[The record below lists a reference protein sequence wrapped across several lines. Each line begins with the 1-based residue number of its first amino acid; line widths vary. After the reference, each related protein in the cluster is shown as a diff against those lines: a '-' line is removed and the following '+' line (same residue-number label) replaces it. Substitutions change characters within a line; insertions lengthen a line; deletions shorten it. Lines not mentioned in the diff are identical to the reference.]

1 MHIKDTF
8 PELYQIRKRPVRIE
22 GVRAK
27 LQEKRGREYWQ
38 SLEELSGTEEFE
50 ELLHR
55 EFPRH
60 ASEWD
65 DSTDRRTFL
74 KLMGA
79 SLALAGLTG
88 CSYQP
93 PESIVPYVRQPEEGV
108 PGKALYFATAM
119 PFAGGCAPLL
129 VRSYMG
135 RPVKVEGNDLHPA
148 SLGAA
153 DVYAQASVLGL
164 YDPDRSETIINRGE
178 VRTYTAFLGEM
189 STLLEA
195 QRQKN
200 GAGLRFLTETVT
212 SPTLGAQMRDILRRW
227 PGARWYQWEP
237 AGGNNGSLG
246 VRQATGGF
254 ATPVYNFAAADR
266 VLSLDSNFLECGPG
280 ALRYARDFASRR
292 RATDGDARETSR
304 LYAVETTPT
313 NTGFFA
319 DNRLAVRPS
328 EFAGIVSAIAAGVGA
343 SAVAPTT
350 LA

>member
-8 PELYQIRKRPVRIE
+8 PELYQIRQRPVSID

-27 LQEKRGREYWQ
+27 LQEKRGQEFWQ
-38 SLEELSGTEEFE
+38 SLEELAGSKEFD

-65 DSTDRRTFL
+65 EGTDRRTFL

-79 SLALAGLTG
+79 SLALAGLSG

-93 PESIVPYVRQPEEGV
+93 PESIVPYVRQPEGV
-108 PGKALYFATAM
+108 TPGKPQYFATAM
-119 PFAGGCAPLL
+119 PFPGGCAPLL

-153 DVYAQASVLGL
+153 DVYSQASVLNL

-189 STLLEA
+189 ATALEG
-195 QRQKN
+195 QRAKQ
-200 GAGLRFLTETVT
+200 GA
-212 SPTLGAQMRDILRRW
+212 
-227 PGARWYQWEP
+227 
-237 AGGNNGSLG
+237 
-246 VRQATGGF
+246 
-254 ATPVYNFAAADR
+254 
-266 VLSLDSNFLECGPG
+266 
-280 ALRYARDFASRR
+280 ALRSL
-292 RATDGDARETSR
+292 T
-304 LYAVETTPT
+304 
-313 NTGFFA
+313 
-319 DNRLAVRPS
+319 
-328 EFAGIVSAIAAGVGA
+328 
-343 SAVAPTT
+343 
-350 LA
+350 